1 MSLKFTIT
9 KTKKISHFK
18 EILNTWQTIE
28 HRGKLTILEYHIFR
42 LFYII
47 KKKNEL

>member
-1 MSLKFTIT
+1 MQLKLT
-9 KTKKISHFK
+9 KTKKINYLK
-18 EILNTWQTIE
+18 EILNTWQTKQ
-28 HRGKLTILEYHIFR
+28 HKGKLTLIEYHIFR